1 MSHVIRTHITLHL
14 FLTVKKIVPLNVS
27 RCNTFHVLVS
37 IISVAVPSCYCLA
50 KNTHLV
56 FCELLG
62 SFSTFV
68 AFFSCFRCHL
78 RVFIAFFLFAS
89 VSLFKNICLC

>member
-50 KNTHLV
+50 KNTHLM

-68 AFFSCFRCHL
+68 AFF
-78 RVFIAFFLFAS
+78 FLLAS

>member
-37 IISVAVPSCYCLA
+37 IISVAVSSCYCLA

-68 AFFSCFRCHL
+68 AFFHCHL

>member
-37 IISVAVPSCYCLA
+37 IISVAVSSCYCLA
-50 KNTHLV
+50 KNTHPV

-68 AFFSCFRCHL
+68 AFFSLSFACFYS
-78 RVFIAFFLFAS
+78 FFS
-89 VSLFKNICLC
+89 ICQCVLV